1 MKEKIGRQRMS
12 GGFTL
17 IEIMIVVG
25 IVAILTAIA
34 LPSYSSYV
42 LRSKLPEAF
51 STLSD
56 LRIKLE
62 QSYQDN
68 SRYSD
73 VAAGTACPPGVPMPT
88 GKYFTYT
95 CSAVDTDSAQT
106 YTLTA
111 TGKDSVS
118 GFTYTVT
125 NTNVRATTATAW
137 GDTSSVCWVA
147 KKGGECY

>member
-1 MKEKIGRQRMS
+1 MTGSKCSPEMS
-12 GGFTL
+12 RGFTL
-17 IEIMIVVG
+17 IEIMIVVA
-25 IVAILTAIA
+25 IIAILSAIA
-34 LPSYSSYV
+34 LPSYSDYV

-68 SRYSD
+68 SRYTD
-73 VAAGTACPPGVPMPT
+73 EAGGTTCPAGVPMPT
-88 GKYFTYT
+88 AKYFTYT
-95 CSAVDTDSAQT
+95 CAAVDDSGTQT

-118 GFTYTVT
+118 GFTYKVT
-125 NTNVRATTATAW
+125 DTNAKSTTATKW
-137 GDTSSVCWVA
+137 GITSTTCWIA
-147 KKGGECY
+147 KKSGDCY

>member
-1 MKEKIGRQRMS
+1 MMTGQKGWP
-12 GGFTL
+12 GLNHGFTL
-17 IEIMIVVG
+17 IEVMIVLA
-25 IVAILTAIA
+25 IVAILSAIA
-34 LPSYSSYV
+34 LPSYSDYV

-62 QSYQDN
+62 QYYQDN
-68 SRYSD
+68 SRYAD
-73 VAAGTACPPGVPMPT
+73 AAAGTTCGIAMPT

-95 CSAVDTDSAQT
+95 CAAVDDGGTQT

-118 GFTYTVT
+118 GFTYKVT
-125 NTNVRATTATAW
+125 DTNAKSTTATSW
-137 GDTSSVCWVA
+137 GITSDSCWIA